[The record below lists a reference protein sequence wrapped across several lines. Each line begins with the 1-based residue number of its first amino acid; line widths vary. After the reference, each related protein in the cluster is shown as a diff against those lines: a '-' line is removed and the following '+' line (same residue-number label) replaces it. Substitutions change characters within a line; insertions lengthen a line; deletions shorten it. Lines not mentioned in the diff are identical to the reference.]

1 MPPIGLYVE
10 QGDIIYG
17 VLDQETGRVSYKKH
31 ESSEPAYIEEVR
43 ILDGDR
49 EQGVQKVSI
58 KYRYNRNPVVGD
70 KFSSRHGQKG
80 VLSVL
85 WPQVD
90 MPFTGSGITPDCII
104 NPNAFPS
111 RMTIGMLI
119 ESMAGKSG
127 ALHGQ
132 YMDATPFKF
141 SEKQRAVDYFG
152 EQLKAAGFNYY
163 GSEPLYSGIWGD
175 KLEADI
181 YIGVV
186 YYQRLRH
193 MVSDKSQVRA
203 TGPINQL
210 TRQPLKGRKKH
221 GGIRFGEVGIGMRLN
236 MIEYEIGNDW
246 KWADWCRWSVI
257 QSLLTVPRICSTSV
271 CSTLP
276 IDIPRLFAISVE
288 ASYRQ
293 QQSR

>member
-1 MPPIGLYVE
+1 MILNKSSFERGFAHASVYKTECVELVDERNKATRSRVFHRPAKEEISTKVGVSLGRERQDASAQYLDEDGLPPVGLYVE
-10 QGDIIYG
+10 QGDIVYS
-17 VLDQETGRVSYKKH
+17 VLDQDTGKVTFHRH
-31 ESSEPAYIEEVR
+31 ESSEPAYVEEVR
-43 ILDGDR
+43 ILDGDKER
-49 EQGVQKVSI
+49 GIQKVSI

-85 WPQVD
+85 WPQID

-127 ALHGQ
+127 ALHGE

-193 MVSDKSQVRA
+193 MVRVVA
-203 TGPINQL
+203 
-210 TRQPLKGRKKH
+210 GR
-221 GGIRFGEVGIGMRLN
+221 EL
-236 MIEYEIGNDW
+236 
-246 KWADWCRWSVI
+246 
-257 QSLLTVPRICSTSV
+257 
-271 CSTLP
+271 
-276 IDIPRLFAISVE
+276 
-288 ASYRQ
+288 
-293 QQSR
+293 